1 MQERSCSNTS
11 HPPPPS
17 CRSGRFGRMCVTPDL
32 YLNVVATLDIGAA
45 GNLATESWWVATITL
60 VKV

>member
-1 MQERSCSNTS
+1 
-11 HPPPPS
+11 
-17 CRSGRFGRMCVTPDL
+17 MCVTPDL

-60 VKV
+60 VKVWEKNQMAWSTQKHSHSPERTPL